1 MGKLKEYYHE
11 EITSGMN
18 GGAPELEYAQKCMR
32 DVSHAVK
39 LYRNGDADADVFIM
53 KVFHVV
59 NEFDNMDTPCLPK

>member
-1 MGKLKEYYHE
+1 M
-11 EITSGMN
+11 TA
-18 GGAPELEYAQKCMR
+18 GAPELEYAQKCMR

-59 NEFDNMDTPCLPK
+59 NQFDNMDTPCQPK

>member
-11 EITSGMN
+11 EISSGMT

-39 LYRNGDADADVFIM
+39 LYRNGDVDADVFIM